1 MSMTHH
7 YKSNLR
13 DIFFNLF
20 EVCEVQK
27 HSFGQGPF
35 QMMDEDTAR
44 VTLTA
49 FEELC
54 TKEIATSFAAADR
67 APLTLDNEGNV
78 ILPESIT
85 EALKIYYANEWEKL
99 DLPEHLGGFGAT
111 PSVIWSAYELVAGAN
126 PVIAFY
132 VFGTFICRVI
142 DMLGTQEQK
151 ARYVDNMLKGHWGG
165 AMVLTEPDA
174 GSDVGAGRSTARH
187 LEDDVWELTGVKRFI
202 TSADYDYPDNIVQ
215 LVLARPEGAAIG
227 TKGLSMFIVPK
238 YWVEKDGSMGERNG
252 IVVTNIEEKMGL
264 HASCTCEVTMGAETQ
279 CRGLLVGNAH
289 DGIRQMFN
297 VIEHAR
303 MAVGLK
309 SMSTLST
316 AYLNALE
323 YAKER
328 VQGPDLK
335 NAADKSAPKVEI
347 IRHPDVRRMLMSL
360 KSHSE
365 GMRALGLYA
374 ASIQDKVQLL
384 GGHKSPEAQPMHRL
398 NDLLLPLIK
407 GYGSEKGYELL
418 SVALQCFGGSGYCK
432 DYPMEQYIR
441 DQKIDS
447 LYEGTTH
454 IQALDLFF
462 RKIARDGGAT
472 LQGLMAD
479 IQKTLKAAGNIESLS
494 AEKAALERAV
504 GDVGSILMTMM
515 KKVPESVYHVGLHG
529 NRILM
534 ALAETVIGWRLLE
547 HAVVAQSKLAGASE
561 KDTAFYEGK
570 IASARFFCAE
580 VLPAITASR
589 KIIEAGTT
597 TLMDMPDECF

>member
-27 HSFGQGPF
+27 HSFGQGPY
-35 QMMDEDTAR
+35 QMMDEETAR

-54 TKEIATSFAAADR
+54 TKELATSFAPADR
-67 APLTLDNEGNV
+67 APLTLDKEGNV
-78 ILPESIT
+78 TLPECIT
-85 EALKIYYANEWEKL
+85 EALKLYYANEWEKL

-132 VFGTFICRVI
+132 VFGTFISRVI
-142 DMLGTQEQK
+142 DMLGTEEQK

-187 LEDDVWELTGVKRFI
+187 LEDDVWELEGVKRFI

-238 YWVEKDGSMGERNG
+238 YWVEKDGSLGERNG
-252 IVVTNIEEKMGL
+252 IVVTNIEDKMGL
-264 HASCTCEVTMGAETQ
+264 HASCTCEVTMGAEKQ

-384 GGHKSPEAQPMHRL
+384 GVHKSPEAQPMHRL

-472 LQGLMAD
+472 LQGLMAN
-479 IQKTLKAAGNIESLS
+479 IQKTLKAAGELESFAS
-494 AEKAALERAV
+494 EKAALERAV

-534 ALAETVIGWRLLE
+534 ALAETVIGWRLVE
-547 HAVVAQSKLAGASE
+547 HAVIAHGKLAGASE
-561 KDTAFYEGK
+561 KDRAFYEGK

-597 TLMDMPDECF
+597 SLMDLPDECF

>member
-1 MSMTHH
+1 MSMSHH

-20 EVCEVQK
+20 EVCEIQK

-35 QMMDEDTAR
+35 QMMDEETAR
-44 VTLTA
+44 VTLAA

-54 TKEIATSFAAADR
+54 TKEIAPSFAPGDR
-67 APLTLDNEGNV
+67 ATLTLDSEGNV
-78 ILPESIT
+78 TLPKVIT
-85 EALKIYYANEWEKL
+85 EALEIYYGNEWEKL

-111 PSVIWSAYELVAGAN
+111 PSVIWSAYELVVGAN

-142 DMLGTQEQK
+142 DMLGTEEQK

-187 LEDDVWELTGVKRFI
+187 IENDVWELEGVKRFI

-215 LVLARPEGAAIG
+215 LVLARPEGGAVG

-238 YWVEKDGSMGERNG
+238 YWVEKDGSLGERNG
-252 IVVTNIEEKMGL
+252 VFVTNIEKKMGL
-264 HASCTCEVTMGAETQ
+264 HASCTCEVTMGGDIP
-279 CRGLLVGNAH
+279 CRGLLVGNVH

-323 YAKER
+323 YTKER

-335 NAADKSAPKVEI
+335 DAASKTAPKVEI

-365 GMRALGLYA
+365 GLRALGLYA
-374 ASIQDKVQLL
+374 ASIQDKVTLL
-384 GGHKSPEAQPMHRL
+384 GGHKAPEAQSMHRL
-398 NDLLLPLIK
+398 NNLLLPLIK

-454 IQALDLFF
+454 IQSLDLFF
-462 RKIARDGGAT
+462 RKIARDGGVT
-472 LQGLMAD
+472 LQGLMGE
-479 IQKTLKAAGNIESLS
+479 IQKTLVEAATLETLAMERASL
-494 AEKAALERAV
+494 EKAV
-504 GDVGSILMTMM
+504 NDVGGILMVMM
-515 KKVPESVYHVGLHG
+515 KKVPESVYHVGFHG

-534 ALAETVIGWRLLE
+534 AIAEVVIGWRL
-547 HAVVAQSKLAGASE
+547 VMQSIIAHGKLAGASE
-561 KDTAFYEGK
+561 KDRAFYEGK

-580 VLPAITASR
+580 VLPQLTSAR
-589 KIIEAGTT
+589 KIIEAGTLD
-597 TLMDMPDECF
+597 LMDLNDESF